1 MLRFVAH
8 LRAVNVG
15 GRKVPMAELRDLCGA
30 IGWIDVATYIQSGN
44 VVFSAQ
50 GEPQALEAQL
60 EKALAERF
68 GFAVD
73 VVIRSAA
80 QWQAHAAA
88 NPFADS
94 SAARPNLVMLLVS
107 KAPPAVGAAAALQAR
122 AGDGERVAE
131 AGGALWIDYP
141 AGSGRSKLT
150 PTLID
155 RAIGSPATSR
165 NWRTVQTLC
174 DMLAR

>member
-1 MLRFVAH
+1 MLRFVAL

-15 GRKVPMAELRDLCGA
+15 GRKVPMAELRTLCGA
-30 IGWIDVATYIQSGN
+30 VGWTDVATYIQSGN

-80 QWQAHAAA
+80 QWRAHAAA
-88 NPFADS
+88 NPFLEAS
-94 SAARPNLVMLLVS
+94 EERPNLVMLLVS
-107 KAPPAVGAAAALQAR
+107 KAPPVAGAAAALQAR
-122 AGDGERVAE
+122 AADGERVTE
-131 AGGALWIDYP
+131 AGNALWIDYP

-155 RAIGSPATSR
+155 RAIGSAATSR

-174 DMLAR
+174 GMLAE

>member
-1 MLRFVAH
+1 MLRFVAL

-30 IGWIDVATYIQSGN
+30 IGWTDVATYIQSGN

-50 GEPQALEAQL
+50 GEPQGLEAQL

-68 GFAVD
+68 AVD
-73 VVIRSAA
+73 VIIRSAA

-88 NPFADS
+88 NPFADA

-107 KAPPAVGAAAALQAR
+107 KAPPAAGAAAALQAR
-122 AGDGERVAE
+122 AADGERVIE

-174 DMLAR
+174 DMLAQ

>member
-1 MLRFVAH
+1 
-8 LRAVNVG
+8 
-15 GRKVPMAELRDLCGA
+15 MAELRDLCGA
-30 IGWIDVATYIQSGN
+30 IGWSSVATYIQSGN
-44 VVFSAQ
+44 VLFSAQ

-73 VVIRSAA
+73 VVIRSAT
-80 QWQAHAAA
+80 QWAAHAAA
-88 NPFADS
+88 NPFADA

-107 KAPPAVGAAAALQAR
+107 KTLPATGAAATLQAR
-122 AGDGERVAE
+122 AADGESVVE

-174 DMLAR
+174 DMLAQ

>member
-1 MLRFVAH
+1 MLRFVAL

-30 IGWIDVATYIQSGN
+30 IGWADVATYIQSGN
-44 VVFSAQ
+44 VVFSAD
-50 GEPQALEAQL
+50 GEPQALASQL
-60 EKALAERF
+60 EKVLKERF

-73 VVIRSAA
+73 VVVRSAE
-80 QWQAHAAA
+80 QWRAHAAA
-88 NPFADS
+88 NPFPEASAD
-94 SAARPNLVMLLVS
+94 RPNLVMLLVS
-107 KAPPAVGAAAALQAR
+107 KAPPVAGAAVALQAR
-122 AGDGERVAE
+122 AADGECVAE

-155 RAIGSPATSR
+155 RAIGAPATSR

-174 DMLAR
+174 GMLDE